1 MAALHAGGR
10 ALEPI
15 VLIGFMGSGK
25 STLGRRLAEH
35 FGFQLVD
42 LDEHLEQTSRRSI
55 RDIMA
60 QEGEP
65 AFRRLELECLREL
78 VEARPERCVVATG
91 GGIVES
97 AEAAPLLRRL
107 GRVIWLRADP
117 QASVDRLTRTR
128 RRRPLLD
135 DPEEWRRRWVR
146 REPLYRAAAHAVV
159 RTHPETCDASFREIV
174 RLLKAGDAR

>member
-1 MAALHAGGR
+1 
-10 ALEPI
+10 
-15 VLIGFMGSGK
+15 MGSGK

-35 FGFQLVD
+35 FRFQFVD
-42 LDEHLEQTSRRSI
+42 LDERLERTSGRSI
-55 RDIMA
+55 RDMMA

-65 AFRRLELECLREL
+65 AFRRLELESLREL
-78 VEARPERCVVATG
+78 VNARPERCVVATG

-97 AEAAPLLRRL
+97 AEAAPLLRKL

-135 DPEEWRRRWVR
+135 DPKEWRRRWAR
-146 REPLYRAAAHAVV
+146 REPLYRAVAHAVV
-159 RTHPETCDASFREIV
+159 HTHPETCDASFRQIV
-174 RLLKAGDAR
+174 RLLEAGDAR